1 MTKLEE
7 YKNYL
12 IKSYV
17 HEIDNTED
25 KILERQKYL
34 EKNYSDDYLHKII
47 LDTYKIIDLICQE
60 KSNDYYN
67 IKLEENNPK
76 YISLNLTGGWHSDTM
91 YEDVNGNLISE
102 YILKK
107 FFGNTL
113 IIEQKIIEYEFDTED
128 PDILSFDYE
137 YYLYMQGFANKSKN
151 KQKIKK

>member
-1 MTKLEE
+1 MITLED
-7 YKNYL
+7 YKTYL
-12 IKSYV
+12 INAYV
-17 HEIDNTED
+17 HKIDNTED

-34 EKNYSDDYLHKII
+34 GKKYSDDYLHKII
-47 LDTYKIIDLICQE
+47 LDTYEIIDLICQE
-60 KSNDYYN
+60 KNNNYYN

-76 YISLNLTGGWHSDTM
+76 YISLNLTGGWHSDTI

-113 IIEQKIIEYEFDTED
+113 IVESKIIEYEFDTED

-137 YYLYMQGFANKSKN
+137 YYLYVQGFKNKN
-151 KQKIKK
+151 KQRIKK

>member
-1 MTKLEE
+1 MTNIAE

-34 EKNYSDDYLHKII
+34 EKNYSDDYLYKII
-47 LDTYKIIDLICQE
+47 LDTYKIIDMICQE
-60 KSNDYYN
+60 KNNNYYN
-67 IKLEENNPK
+67 IKLEENNLK
-76 YISLNLTGGWHSDTM
+76 YISLNLTGGWHSDII

-102 YILKK
+102 YILKN

-113 IIEQKIIEYEFDTED
+113 IVESKIIEYEFDTED

-137 YYLYMQGFANKSKN
+137 CYLYIQGFKNKN
-151 KQKIKK
+151 KQRIKK